1 MAAAAMVAYPA
12 RGSFFGCRATPA
24 PLRRSLCTLAW
35 TKAAGSTGHPS
46 ATATRYNPS
55 VTRAAH
61 AAAAANTPT
70 HASAAANTTYIRE
83 LRIRD
88 FALVEE
94 QRVSLHPGLN
104 VITGQSGSGKSVLL
118 EAISQLC
125 GAPAVGPHAASPLLL
140 AIRRFAHSLPVY
152 QCALP
157 VHTRRIR
164 MHGDGTGTRLA
175 NGQV

>member
-1 MAAAAMVAYPA
+1 MTTNMAAAAMVAHPA
-12 RGSFFGCRATPA
+12 RGTILGLGCRATPA
-24 PLRRSLCTLAW
+24 PLRRTLGAW
-35 TKAAGSTGHPS
+35 TKAARAGCTAIPN
-46 ATATRYNPS
+46 ATRYNPA

-61 AAAAANTPT
+61 NAAAANNNPAHAAAAAAANTPT
-70 HASAAANTTYIRE
+70 HAPANTTYIRE

-125 GAPAVGPHAASPLLL
+125 GRA
-140 AIRRFAHSLPVY
+140 
-152 QCALP
+152 
-157 VHTRRIR
+157 RRISQTAR
-164 MHGDGTGTRLA
+164 HVISSNA
-175 NGQV
+175 P

>member
-1 MAAAAMVAYPA
+1 MTTNMAAAAMVAHPA
-12 RGSFFGCRATPA
+12 RGTILGLGCRATPA
-24 PLRRSLCTLAW
+24 PLRRTLGAW
-35 TKAAGSTGHPS
+35 TKAARAGCTAIPN
-46 ATATRYNPS
+46 ATRYNPA

-61 AAAAANTPT
+61 NAAAANNNPAHAAAAAAANTPT
-70 HASAAANTTYIRE
+70 HAAANTPTHAPANTTYIRE

-125 GAPAVGPHAASPLLL
+125 GRARRTSQTARHVISSNAP
-140 AIRRFAHSLPVY
+140 
-152 QCALP
+152 
-157 VHTRRIR
+157 
-164 MHGDGTGTRLA
+164 
-175 NGQV
+175 